1 MVPRDALECKFFGP
15 KAMEKACNAARD
27 EAHSTHSGALNGLC
41 IADKDLKGLVIT
53 MVRVDVFH
61 NDVEQALRRLKK
73 LMNREGLFRE
83 LRQRRYNEKPFE
95 KRARLQREGVRRS
108 KKNENKRN
116 YDM

>member
-1 MVPRDALECKFFGP
+1 
-15 KAMEKACNAARD
+15 
-27 EAHSTHSGALNGLC
+27 
-41 IADKDLKGLVIT
+41 

-83 LRQRRYNEKPFE
+83 LRQRRYHEKPFE
-95 KRARLQREGVRRS
+95 KRARLLREGVRRS
-108 KKNENKRN
+108 KKTENKRN

>member
-1 MVPRDALECKFFGP
+1 MNGE
-15 KAMEKACNAARD
+15 N
-27 EAHSTHSGALNGLC
+27 EAHSTHSNARDAPC
-41 IADKDLKGLVIT
+41 IAAKDLKGLVIN

>member
-1 MVPRDALECKFFGP
+1 MFLK
-15 KAMEKACNAARD
+15 KKACIGGQSK
-27 EAHSTHSGALNGLC
+27 AHTPHGDTPRVRALQC
-41 IADKDLKGLVIT
+41 KDLKGLVNT

-83 LRQRRYNEKPFE
+83 LRQRRYHEKPFE
-95 KRARLQREGVRRS
+95 KRARLGREGVRRS